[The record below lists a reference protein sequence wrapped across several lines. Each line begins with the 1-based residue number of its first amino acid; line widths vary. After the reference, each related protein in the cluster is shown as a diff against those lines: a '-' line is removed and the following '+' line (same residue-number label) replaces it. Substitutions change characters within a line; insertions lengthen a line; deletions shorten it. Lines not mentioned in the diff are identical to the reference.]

1 MTAGQ
6 IDEGRVG
13 AEQEEPVH
21 QDDID
26 AQAETGSSTSRTGDR
41 LVDDVLG
48 SLDRLA
54 GLPVDDHAAVLL
66 EVHDRLGGVLAPE
79 QALRPGGAHGA
90 P

>member
-21 QDDID
+21 QDDLD
-26 AQAETGSSTSRTGDR
+26 AQVETGTRTSRTGDR